1 MRMIRTVNELLASLK
16 GRGREE
22 GGKGGWGG
30 GDEREGGEAEFPT
43 MTYAL
48 TGQKSCIGKVM
59 HLD

>member
-30 GDEREGGEAEFPT
+30 GGGREGGEAEFPT

-48 TGQKSCIGKVM
+48 TGQKSCR
-59 HLD
+59 

>member
-30 GDEREGGEAEFPT
+30 GGGREGVRRSF
-43 MTYAL
+43 L
-48 TGQKSCIGKVM
+48 Q
-59 HLD
+59 